1 VEIVNYISASAMPV
15 VIILIIGYGVLEKNK
30 VYDTFL
36 NGAKE
41 GLKIVIK
48 LFPTLVGIF
57 MAVGALRSSG
67 ILDVFIRLIEPV
79 LRIFSIPIE
88 IMPLAILR
96 PISGSASMVIAIDIM
111 SKYGVDDK
119 IGLISSTIMG
129 CTETTLYT
137 IAIYTSTV
145 GIKNIRFVLIA
156 SLIAD
161 FVGILTSIIIFS
173 CF

>member
-1 VEIVNYISASAMPV
+1 MEIVNYISASAMPV